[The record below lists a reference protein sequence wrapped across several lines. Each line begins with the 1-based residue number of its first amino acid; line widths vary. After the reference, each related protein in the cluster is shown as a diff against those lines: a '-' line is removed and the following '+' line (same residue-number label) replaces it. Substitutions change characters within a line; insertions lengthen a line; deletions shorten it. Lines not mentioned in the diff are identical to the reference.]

1 MKHYPS
7 RHISDNETD
16 RIIASM
22 GPLAAENQVKKL
34 VDVGHLDAKIISLPG
49 KPQPIHDAAG
59 FKITRRE

>member
-1 MKHYPS
+1 
-7 RHISDNETD
+7 
-16 RIIASM
+16 M